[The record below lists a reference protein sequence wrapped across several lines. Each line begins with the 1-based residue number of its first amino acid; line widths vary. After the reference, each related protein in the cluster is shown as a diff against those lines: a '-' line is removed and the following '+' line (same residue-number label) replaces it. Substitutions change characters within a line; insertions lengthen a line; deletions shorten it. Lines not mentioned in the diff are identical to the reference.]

1 MGGAQAQ
8 PNFRV
13 LLYWCT
19 HPLTQNYQIWRGNS
33 NTYGKKTCY
42 RRSATPPPQGVR
54 RPSASHVGTV
64 ARFVSD
70 SCLLCEWSLCVD
82 RCLQICLW
90 GKCLMPWILFRI
102 LFKPATIKI
111 FRSWTSEFQ
120 YGISAKVSYVNVGIG
135 LCLCLTWIVNVII
148 TRWWVRASRHVTGSV
163 SCYCMPGLASE
174 PQRADHRLGHLASP
188 TCIQVPWPLG
198 DQREGWN
205 TPNMTLWLER
215 RLWRLLLVEIISKKD
230 HGEQHFMS
238 CVDIIY
244 CLIVCLSPALY
255 NIFHAYMHDMTYLY
269 WKWRKTGVWY
279 QFSSELTTSFIPTLT
294 CKFFK
299 QLLSSVSFK
308 QIQIF
313 NQNTVSLLNDML
325 KNIAVTCKICHFAI
339 QKKMQSKATIYNH
352 VSEKISAT

>member
-205 TPNMTLWLER
+205 TPNMTLW
-215 RLWRLLLVEIISKKD
+215 
-230 HGEQHFMS
+230 Q
-238 CVDIIY
+238 C
-244 CLIVCLSPALY
+244 IVCVAGANCWEISLGYPGKQIRGMRLSVDAKWLARKTPMETPVSRDYLQKRPWWTALY
-255 NIFHAYMHDMTYLY
+255 VLCRYNLLFDCLFVSGLIQY
-269 WKWRKTGVWY
+269 
-279 QFSSELTTSFIPTLT
+279 IPCVYARYDL
-294 CKFFK
+294 F
-299 QLLSSVSFK
+299 V
-308 QIQIF
+308 
-313 NQNTVSLLNDML
+313 L
-325 KNIAVTCKICHFAI
+325 KVT
-339 QKKMQSKATIYNH
+339 
-352 VSEKISAT
+352 